1 MFQKIDEAVEILL
14 GLRKFIV
21 MMSLIIIGVVFR
33 VKNYLA
39 GEEFVELLKATSI
52 AFMASNSIERI
63 GETIKSY
70 IDSKG
75 NKVQE
80 ITTELNESDDSK

>member
-1 MFQKIDEAVEILL
+1 MFQKIQEFTEIVI

-21 MMSLIIIGVVFR
+21 MAFLILIGVIFR
-33 VKNYLA
+33 IKGYLA
-39 GEEFVELLKATSI
+39 GQEFVDLLKATTV
-52 AFMASNSIERI
+52 AFMASNSLERI

-80 ITTELNESDDSK
+80 ITNELTEAAEDK